1 MRVASRDTTILS
13 TPIPKG
19 TRVYIAPWAINR
31 SPALWGSTAGDFN
44 PDRWIDEDGHANN
57 HGGAKS
63 NYSVLT
69 FLHGTRACVG
79 EKFAKA
85 EMKAL
90 LAVFVGTFKMEM
102 ADPTEVPIMAGAITV
117 KPKNGMHLRL
127 TKLEGW

>member
-1 MRVASRDTTILS
+1 M
-13 TPIPKG
+13 
-19 TRVYIAPWAINR
+19 
-31 SPALWGSTAGDFN
+31 
-44 PDRWIDEDGHANN
+44 
-57 HGGAKS
+57 
-63 NYSVLT
+63 
-69 FLHGTRACVG
+69 G